1 MRLTKIPSA
10 CPVIDSYCSQLVH
23 LNYIGIHRQDD
34 NPMKTIIFVRHGESE
49 SNVAKI
55 QANEIDK
62 YPLTARGRSQ
72 VERLT
77 QGLALIRPNA
87 LYSSPVLRAAETAGI
102 ISRVLNIPVQVNPS
116 IMERDWGRANGTV
129 VSTFEEE
136 VDLLLAA
143 DQYGIESIASIT
155 KRVAEFMERLS
166 PGVSIAVTHADVI
179 RGALVHAFGIN
190 DDEFSSYGIVS
201 EKATMTVLKM
211 SQGKFE
217 VVAIGAPRATDTML
231 RATGLDS

>member
-1 MRLTKIPSA
+1 MKIPSA
-10 CPVIDSYCSQLVH
+10 SPVIDSYCSKLVH
-23 LNYIGIHRQDD
+23 LNYIGINRQDD
-34 NPMKTIIFVRHGESE
+34 NPMKMIIFVRHGESE

-62 YPLTARGRSQ
+62 YPLTPRGRSQ

-77 QGLALIRPNA
+77 QDLALIRPNA

-102 ISRVLNIPVQVNPS
+102 ISRELNIPVQVNPAL
-116 IMERDWGRANGTV
+116 MERDWGRANGTV

-143 DQYGIESIASIT
+143 HRYGIESIASIT
-155 KRVAEFMERLS
+155 KRVTDFMEGLS
-166 PGVSIAVTHADVI
+166 SEVSVAVTHADVI

-190 DDEFSSYGIVS
+190 DDEFSSYGIVP
-201 EKATMTVLKM
+201 EKATMTVLKR

-217 VVAIGAPRATDTML
+217 VVAIGAPRAADAML
-231 RATGLDS
+231 RTTGLDS

>member
-1 MRLTKIPSA
+1 MKI
-10 CPVIDSYCSQLVH
+10 V
-23 LNYIGIHRQDD
+23 
-34 NPMKTIIFVRHGESE
+34 IFVRHGESE

-77 QGLALIRPNA
+77 QDLALIRPNA

-102 ISRVLNIPVQVNPS
+102 ISRALNIPMQMNQAL
-116 IMERDWGRANGTV
+116 MERDWGRANGTV

-143 DQYGIESIASIT
+143 DRYGIESILSIT
-155 KRVAEFMERLS
+155 ERVAEFMEGLS
-166 PGVSIAVTHADVI
+166 TGVSVAVTHADVI
-179 RGALVHAFGIN
+179 RGALVHAFQMN
-190 DDEFSSYGIVS
+190 DDEFSSYGIVP

-217 VVAIGAPRATDTML
+217 VVTIGSPRATDTIL
-231 RATGLDS
+231 RTTGLDS